1 MYGGGNIGRGFIGK
15 VFADSGY
22 EVCFLDIMQDIIDE
36 MNRRGEYTVRI
47 VSNEGEQDTTVKPV
61 RAVNSLTDAAIDEIV
76 NCEIMATAV
85 GVNVL
90 PRISPV
96 IAKGMVAR
104 MERTGRPLDVILC
117 ENQLGADELM
127 RGWIYERLTEEQKAW
142 ADKNL
147 GLVEASIGRMVPP
160 LTPEM
165 RAQDK
170 QLICVEPYNELPV
183 DKDAFK
189 GDIPDL
195 QGLIP
200 YSPFEFYIKR
210 KLFLH
215 NGGHALCAYLGYE
228 KGYEYIWQAIADPEI
243 YDAAKASMMTSA
255 QALVQKFGEG
265 VRENVESNVTDL
277 LFRFQNKALKDT
289 VARVGADPVRKL
301 RRNDRI
307 VGAALFAIEQGVDPA
322 PIVKGILA
330 ALHFDRAEDAT
341 APEIQKALNENGID
355 YVMAHYMGL
364 EKDESLYDMIKSEY
378 GKEWEGWLSVQSPA
392 GVHPAAVHPGRRQ
405 GPRRAGD
412 RGGHRRRLADRLSAR
427 QRPGHRSGALQ
438 GREHELDQQE
448 RLRRPQRGQ
457 SL

>member
-1 MYGGGNIGRGFIGK
+1 MKTAVMYGGGNIGRGFIGK

-36 MNRRGEYTVRI
+36 MNARGQYTVRI
-47 VSNEGEQDTTVKPV
+47 VSNEGAQDTTVKPV
-61 RAVNSLTDAAIDEIV
+61 RAVNSLTDAAIDDEIV
-76 NCEIMATAV
+76 NCGIMATAV

-90 PRISPV
+90 PRIAPV

-104 MERTGRPLDVILC
+104 MERTGRPLDIILC

-127 RGWIYERLTEEQKAW
+127 RGWIYEQLTDAQRVW
-142 ADKNL
+142 ADANL

-170 QLICVEPYNELPV
+170 LLICVEPYCELPV
-183 DKDAFK
+183 DRDAFK
-189 GDIPDL
+189 GPIPEL
-195 QGLIP
+195 TGLIP

-243 YDAAKASMMTSA
+243 YEAAKASMMTSA
-255 QALVQKFGEG
+255 AALVKKFGEG
-265 VRENVESNVTDL
+265 VRENVENNVTDL
-277 LFRFQNKALKDT
+277 LFRFQNRALKDT

-330 ALHFDRAEDAT
+330 ALRFDRPEDAT
-341 APEIQKALNENGID
+341 APEVQAALKDQGIE
-355 YVMAHYMGL
+355 YVLAHYMGL
-364 EKDESLYDMIKSEY
+364 EPSEPLYAMIRDAY
-378 GKEWEGWLSVQSPA
+378 GK
-392 GVHPAAVHPGRRQ
+392 
-405 GPRRAGD
+405 
-412 RGGHRRRLADRLSAR
+412 
-427 QRPGHRSGALQ
+427 
-438 GREHELDQQE
+438 
-448 RLRRPQRGQ
+448 
-457 SL
+457 

>member
-1 MYGGGNIGRGFIGK
+1 MKTAIMYGAGNIGRGFIGK
-15 VFADSGY
+15 VLADSGY
-22 EVCFLDIMQDIIDE
+22 EVCFLDIMQEVIDE
-36 MNRRGEYTVRI
+36 MNARGRYTVRI
-47 VSNEGEQDTTVKPV
+47 VSNAETKDTTVQPV
-61 RAVNSLTDAAIDEIV
+61 RAVNSLTAQAIDEIV

-90 PRISPV
+90 PKIAPV
-96 IAKGMVAR
+96 IAKGMTAR
-104 MERTGRPLDVILC
+104 MGRTGKPLDIILC

-127 RGWIYERLTEEQKAW
+127 RGWINEQLTDEQRAW

-170 QLICVEPYNELPV
+170 LLICVEPYSELPV
-183 DKDAFK
+183 DRDAFR
-189 GDIPDL
+189 GEIPDL
-195 QGLIP
+195 VGLIP

-255 QALVQKFGEG
+255 RALVAKFGEG

-307 VGAALFAIEQGVDPA
+307 VGAALFAIEEGVDPS
-322 PIVKGILA
+322 PIVKGIVA
-330 ALHFDRAEDAT
+330 ALQFDRAEDAT
-341 APEIQKALNENGID
+341 APEIQKALKEQGID
-355 YVMAHYMGL
+355 YVLDHYMGL
-364 EKDESLYDMIKSEY
+364 KPEESLYGMIKAAY
-378 GKEWEGWLSVQSPA
+378 GA
-392 GVHPAAVHPGRRQ
+392 
-405 GPRRAGD
+405 
-412 RGGHRRRLADRLSAR
+412 
-427 QRPGHRSGALQ
+427 
-438 GREHELDQQE
+438 
-448 RLRRPQRGQ
+448 
-457 SL
+457 

>member
-1 MYGGGNIGRGFIGK
+1 MKTAVMYGGGNIGRGFIGK

-36 MNRRGEYTVRI
+36 MNARGQYTVRI
-47 VSNEGEQDTTVKPV
+47 VSNAGEEDATVKPV
-61 RAVNSLTDAAIDEIV
+61 RAVNSLTDQAIDEIV
-76 NCEIMATAV
+76 NCGIMATAV

-90 PRISPV
+90 PRIAPV

-104 MERTGRPLDVILC
+104 MERTGKPLDIILC

-127 RGWIYERLTEEQKAW
+127 RGWIYEKLNDEQKAW

-165 RAQDK
+165 RAKDK
-170 QLICVEPYNELPV
+170 LLICVEPYSELPV

-189 GDIPDL
+189 GEIPDL
-195 QGLIP
+195 VGLIP

-255 QALVQKFGEG
+255 EALVKKFGEG

-277 LFRFQNKALKDT
+277 LFRFQNRALKDT

-307 VGAALFAIEQGVDPA
+307 VGAALFAMEQGVDPA
-322 PIVKGILA
+322 PIVKGIVA
-330 ALHFDRAEDAT
+330 ALKFDRAEDAT
-341 APEIQKALNENGID
+341 APEVQAALKEQGID
-355 YVMAHYMGL
+355 AVLERYMGL
-364 EKDESLYDMIKSEY
+364 EPGEALYGLIRDAWAK
-378 GKEWEGWLSVQSPA
+378 A
-392 GVHPAAVHPGRRQ
+392 
-405 GPRRAGD
+405 
-412 RGGHRRRLADRLSAR
+412 
-427 QRPGHRSGALQ
+427 
-438 GREHELDQQE
+438 
-448 RLRRPQRGQ
+448 
-457 SL
+457 

>member
-1 MYGGGNIGRGFIGK
+1 MKTAIMYGAGNIGRGFIGK

-22 EVCFLDIMQDIIDE
+22 EVCFLDIMQEIIDE
-36 MNRRGEYTVRI
+36 MNARGAYHVRI
-47 VSNEGEQDTTVKPV
+47 VSNAGEEDTVVRPV
-61 RAVNSLTDAAIDEIV
+61 RAVNSLTDQAIDEIV
-76 NCEIMATAV
+76 NCDIMATAV

-90 PRISPV
+90 PKIAPV
-96 IAKGMVAR
+96 IAKGVAAR
-104 MERTGRPLDVILC
+104 MERNGRPLDIILC

-127 RGWIYERLTEEQKAW
+127 RGWINEKLTDDQRAW

-165 RAQDK
+165 RAQDRL
-170 QLICVEPYNELPV
+170 LICVEPYSELPV
-183 DKDAFK
+183 DRDAFR
-189 GDIPDL
+189 GEIPDL
-195 QGLIP
+195 KGLIP

-243 YDAAKASMMTSA
+243 YEAAKASMMASA
-255 QALVQKFGEG
+255 AALVAKFGEG

-322 PIVKGILA
+322 PIVKGIAA
-330 ALHFDRAEDAT
+330 ALKFDRAEDAT
-341 APEIQKALNENGID
+341 APEIQRALREQGID
-355 YVMAHYMGL
+355 FVMRQYMGL
-364 EKDESLYDMIKSEY
+364 SPDEPLYGMIK
-378 GKEWEGWLSVQSPA
+378 
-392 GVHPAAVHPGRRQ
+392 AAVR
-405 GPRRAGD
+405 
-412 RGGHRRRLADRLSAR
+412 
-427 QRPGHRSGALQ
+427 
-438 GREHELDQQE
+438 
-448 RLRRPQRGQ
+448 
-457 SL
+457 

>member
-1 MYGGGNIGRGFIGK
+1 MKTAIMYGAGNIGRGFIGK

-22 EVCFLDIMQDIIDE
+22 EVCFLDIMQEIIDE
-36 MNRRGEYTVRI
+36 MNTRGQYHVRI
-47 VSNEGEQDTTVKPV
+47 VSNEGEKDTTVKPV
-61 RAVNSLTDAAIDEIV
+61 RAVNSLTDQAIDEIV
-76 NCEIMATAV
+76 NCDIMATAV

-90 PRISPV
+90 PKIAPV

-104 MERTGRPLDVILC
+104 MERTGKPLDIILC

-127 RGWIYERLTEEQKAW
+127 RGWIYERLTDAQKAW

-165 RAQDK
+165 REKDK
-170 QLICVEPYNELPV
+170 LLICVEPYSELPV
-183 DKDAFK
+183 DRDAFR
-189 GDIPDL
+189 GEIPDL
-195 QGLIP
+195 VGLIP
-200 YSPFEFYIKR
+200 YTPFEFYIKR

-228 KGYEYIWQAIADPEI
+228 KGYEYIWQAIADPDI
-243 YDAAKASMMTSA
+243 YAAAKASMMTSA
-255 QALVQKFGEG
+255 AALVAKFGEG

-307 VGAALFAIEQGVDPA
+307 VGAALFAIEQGIDPA
-322 PIVKGILA
+322 PIVKGIVA

-341 APEIQKALNENGID
+341 APEVQKALKEQGIG
-355 YVMAHYMGL
+355 YVLEHYMGL
-364 EKDESLYDMIKSEY
+364 SPEEGLYEMIRTEY
-378 GKEWEGWLSVQSPA
+378 AK
-392 GVHPAAVHPGRRQ
+392 
-405 GPRRAGD
+405 
-412 RGGHRRRLADRLSAR
+412 
-427 QRPGHRSGALQ
+427 
-438 GREHELDQQE
+438 
-448 RLRRPQRGQ
+448 
-457 SL
+457 